1 MAPASSARWARTSA
15 ASVWGRS
22 SGVSPGRTTT
32 SSTSSSSSSGRPV
45 SPTASAS
52 PVPVRVSCSTNS
64 ISMVG
69 GACCTRVLVTHSARW
84 PTTTTTR
91 RTSTSAMASSTCRI
105 IGRPHRRCRGL
116 GRSDRIRV
124 PSPAARTTAERRRSG
139 IAAFLAR
146 RNARRAYGTLVGV
159 PELEAYDE
167 FGLFHE
173 NAAEYGLPYDGP
185 PDVRRVEVEVSPGR
199 AVSSLV
205 WGGGPPELVL
215 VHGGAQNAHT
225 WDTVA
230 LALGRPLLAVDLPG
244 HGHSD
249 GGPDGAISPR
259 SNGRDLATVIAE
271 LAPDAR
277 GVVGMSLGGMSSL
290 ALAAEAPELVRALVL
305 VDVTPGVNAEKAA
318 PITNFVN
325 GPASF
330 DSFDELLARTIEHNP
345 GRSESSLRRGILHNA
360 VQREDGS
367 WVWRYARFR
376 TEPAVAAAHPDFGD
390 WWEAVSGLTV
400 PLLLVR
406 GLAWSVVDD
415 ADVAELLRRQ
425 PTATVIGVE
434 GAGHSIQGDRPL
446 ELAGIL
452 ADFLFPDG

>member
-1 MAPASSARWARTSA
+1 M
-15 ASVWGRS
+15 
-22 SGVSPGRTTT
+22 
-32 SSTSSSSSSGRPV
+32 
-45 SPTASAS
+45 
-52 PVPVRVSCSTNS
+52 
-64 ISMVG
+64 
-69 GACCTRVLVTHSARW
+69 
-84 PTTTTTR
+84 
-91 RTSTSAMASSTCRI
+91 
-105 IGRPHRRCRGL
+105 
-116 GRSDRIRV
+116 
-124 PSPAARTTAERRRSG
+124 
-139 IAAFLAR
+139 
-146 RNARRAYGTLVGV
+146 GV
-159 PELEAYDE
+159 PELVPYDE

-205 WGGGPPELVL
+205 WGSGPPELVL

-249 GGPDGAISPR
+249 GGPDGSISAG

-277 GVVGMSLGGMSSL
+277 GVVGMSLGGISSI
-290 ALAAEAPELVRALVL
+290 ALAADAPELVRALVL

-376 TEPAVAAAHPDFGD
+376 TEPPARRARPTSATVGGRLRAHRPAPARARPG
-390 WWEAVSGLTV
+390 
-400 PLLLVR
+400 LVR
-406 GLAWSVVDD
+406 G
-415 ADVAELLRRQ
+415 RRRRRRRA
-425 PTATVIGVE
+425 PA
-434 GAGHSIQGDRPL
+434 APAHGHRHRRRGGGSQRPGRPAARARRHPGRL
-446 ELAGIL
+446 PLPPSG
-452 ADFLFPDG
+452 

>member
-1 MAPASSARWARTSA
+1 
-15 ASVWGRS
+15 
-22 SGVSPGRTTT
+22 
-32 SSTSSSSSSGRPV
+32 
-45 SPTASAS
+45 
-52 PVPVRVSCSTNS
+52 
-64 ISMVG
+64 
-69 GACCTRVLVTHSARW
+69 
-84 PTTTTTR
+84 
-91 RTSTSAMASSTCRI
+91 
-105 IGRPHRRCRGL
+105 
-116 GRSDRIRV
+116 
-124 PSPAARTTAERRRSG
+124 
-139 IAAFLAR
+139 
-146 RNARRAYGTLVGV
+146 VGV
-159 PELEAYDE
+159 PELVPYDE

-185 PDVRRVEVEVSPGR
+185 PTVRRVDVEVSPGR
-199 AVSSLV
+199 AVSSLL
-205 WGGGPPELVL
+205 WGSGPPELAL

-249 GGPDGAISPR
+249 GGPDGAISAG
-259 SNGRDLATVIAE
+259 SNGRDLAAVIAE
-271 LAPDAR
+271 LAPEAR
-277 GVVGMSLGGMSSL
+277 GVVGMSLGGLSSI
-290 ALAAEAPELVRALVL
+290 ALAAQAPELVHALVL
-305 VDVTPGVNAEKAA
+305 VDITPGVNAEKAA
-318 PITNFVN
+318 PVTNFVN

-376 TEPAVAAAHPDFGD
+376 LDSDTDTTDRVAEFAD
-390 WWEAVSGLTV
+390 WWDAISALTV

-415 ADVAELLRRQ
+415 DDVAELLRRQ
-425 PTATVIGVE
+425 PGATVVEVE

>member
-1 MAPASSARWARTSA
+1 M
-15 ASVWGRS
+15 GRS
-22 SGVSPGRTTT
+22 E
-32 SSTSSSSSSGRPV
+32 
-45 SPTASAS
+45 
-52 PVPVRVSCSTNS
+52 C
-64 ISMVG
+64 
-69 GACCTRVLVTHSARW
+69 
-84 PTTTTTR
+84 
-91 RTSTSAMASSTCRI
+91 
-105 IGRPHRRCRGL
+105 
-116 GRSDRIRV
+116 IRV
-124 PSPAARTTAERRRSG
+124 PSPAARTTAESRRSG
-139 IAAFLAR
+139 MPAFLAR
-146 RNARRAYGTLVGV
+146 RDARRAYGTLVGV
-159 PELEAYDE
+159 PEPEPYDE

-185 PDVRRVEVEVSPGR
+185 PAVRRVDVEVSPGR
-199 AVSSLV
+199 AVSSLL
-205 WGGGPPELVL
+205 WGDGPPEAVL

-230 LALGRPLLAVDLPG
+230 MALGRPLLAVDLPG

-249 GGPDGAISPR
+249 GGLDGSVSAV

-271 LAPDAR
+271 LAPEAR
-277 GVVGMSLGGMSSL
+277 GVVGMSLGGVSSL
-290 ALAAEAPELVRALVL
+290 ALAAHAPDLVRALVL

-376 TEPAVAAAHPDFGD
+376 TEPSGAAAHPEFGD
-390 WWEAVSGLTV
+390 LWEAVSGLTV

-434 GAGHSIQGDRPL
+434 GAGHSVQGDRPL
-446 ELAGIL
+446 ELAAIL
-452 ADFLFPDG
+452 DDFLYPER